1 MPTKGLH
8 LLRALA
14 AGLAV
19 LGLTLTTAPA
29 ASSIDPAAIQGQVLS
44 WMDPLGFARVT
55 VFDATTGSAIRSAT
69 ADGEGNYLI
78 GGLPPR
84 PVKVRAT
91 KSGYLDAWAS
101 GASTRATADVYT
113 LQPGQTLHQTWD
125 ADMVLYLDLTPE
137 AVIRGSI
144 MGFSAD
150 WDDPLNGVRV
160 TAFDA
165 STGRALG
172 SATTG
177 DDWTGDF
184 VIGKLPAGRVKLR
197 MAKSGWLTGWAYDR
211 WTRATADVFTVQPL
225 AVTDVGT
232 VGMYKAASIQGS
244 VMLDSEPI
252 ARDVTVTVFDADT
265 GRALR
270 SVVDDDGYFR
280 IDGLLPVRVKVR
292 ASGPFYTTAWA
303 NWQTTRAAATVF
315 QLRSGEVLGATGSD
329 GPYLDVVSAAS
340 IQGQVLGD
348 FDPLGYARVTVYDAV
363 TGVALRAG
371 TADADG
377 YYRIDR
383 IPVGFAGR
391 DVKVRGSKDGWRS
404 SWANGTSSRATAD
417 TFHLVGGQVL
427 QQSWDPMV
435 LYLDLTRVT
444 PAS

>member
-1 MPTKGLH
+1 MPTKGSH

-14 AGLAV
+14 ACLAV
-19 LGLTLTTAPA
+19 LGLTLTTAPTA
-29 ASSIDPAAIQGQVLS
+29 NSLDPAAIQGQVLS

-91 KSGYLDAWAS
+91 KAGYLDAWAS
-101 GASTRATADVYT
+101 GESTRAAADVYT

-137 AVIRGSI
+137 SVIRGSI
-144 MGFSAD
+144 MGFSLG
-150 WDDPLNGVRV
+150 WDDPLNGVTV

-165 STGRALG
+165 GTGRALG
-172 SATTG
+172 STTTS
-177 DDWTGDF
+177 DDYTGDF
-184 VIGKLPAGRVKLR
+184 AIGRLAAGQVKLR
-197 MAKSGWLTGWAYDR
+197 MSKPGWLTGWAYDR
-211 WTRATADVFTVQPL
+211 WTKATADVFTVQPL
-225 AVTDVGT
+225 VPTDVGT
-232 VGMYKAASIQGS
+232 VAMYQAASIQGS
-244 VMLDSEPI
+244 VMLDDEPI

-265 GRALR
+265 GRTLR
-270 SVVDDDGYFR
+270 RVVDDDGYFR

-329 GPYLDVVSAAS
+329 GPSLGVVSAAS
-340 IQGQVLGD
+340 IQGQVLGE
-348 FDPLGYARVTVYDAV
+348 FDPLGYARVTVFDAE
-363 TGVALRAG
+363 TGIALRAV
-371 TADADG
+371 TADANG

-391 DVKVRGSKDGWRS
+391 DVKVRASKEGWRS
-404 SWANGTSSRATAD
+404 SWANGRTSRSTAD

-427 QQSWDPMV
+427 EQSWDPMV
-435 LYLDLTRVT
+435 LYLDLTRIT